1 MRYHQA
7 HCKARKPDN
16 ARAHTRRQT
25 QPLPQGVHAP
35 ALPISPSLTG
45 QVSRL
50 QPSIS
55 TTGSSLKPEKM
66 VWEET
71 LVLKISVAGERWE
84 GAVPPLLRALP
95 CAFRGLRSCRVPIPA
110 PCQANSLPCLHRAP
124 LRNRPSAKMGKGYK
138 VVVCGMASVGKTAI
152 LEQLLYGRHTV
163 GETFLLLG
171 GGCLLF

>member
-1 MRYHQA
+1 M
-7 HCKARKPDN
+7 
-16 ARAHTRRQT
+16 
-25 QPLPQGVHAP
+25 HAP
-35 ALPISPSLTG
+35 VLPASPNLTG

-50 QPSIS
+50 QASIS

-95 CAFRGLRSCRVPIPA
+95 CAFRGFGSC
-110 PCQANSLPCLHRAP
+110 PCPSLHRARLTAKPGSLPTQAHSIPCLHRAP
-124 LRNRPSAKMGKGYK
+124 PWDQPSGSMGKGYK

-152 LEQLLYGRHTV
+152 LEQLLYGKHTV
-163 GETFLLLG
+163 GEMFLLLG
-171 GGCLLF
+171 GVCFLF